1 MKTNLHI
8 YIYIYIK
15 AQRFHHFTTE
25 YLATS
30 NVWSISKT
38 DLLTTG
44 PLLLSIFHCKEE
56 EEEKNSLKVFGVF
69 YTSTIYVCAC
79 VCVCSLSVTDPT
91 PYNVIKN
98 VLTVS
103 LNKTFPSATE

>member
-1 MKTNLHI
+1 MKTNLH
-8 YIYIYIK
+8 IYIYIK

-56 EEEKNSLKVFGVF
+56 EEEKNSLKVFSVLHF
-69 YTSTIYVCAC
+69 DYIYVC
-79 VCVCSLSVTDPT
+79 VCVCVC
-91 PYNVIKN
+91 V
-98 VLTVS
+98 V
-103 LNKTFPSATE
+103 FQ